1 MNQNDG
7 MAKSERSELLRLVK
21 ARARVAKAELLAEFE
36 QKLAAK
42 YLPSDHPAW
51 EELTA
56 TATKAVADA
65 DAQIAEVCRE
75 LGIPEKWRPGISAS
89 WYGRGE
95 NASAMRRAE
104 LRKVASTRLD
114 AEGKKAKH
122 AIEAKAVEMQSV
134 LVAGALESSDAKAFL
149 ETMPTPESLMVPLQL
164 PDVEN
169 ASLQAEPKYIRYG
182 DPLE

>member
-95 NASAMRRAE
+95 NASEMRRAE

-122 AIEAKAVEMQSV
+122 AIE
-134 LVAGALESSDAKAFL
+134 AKAFL